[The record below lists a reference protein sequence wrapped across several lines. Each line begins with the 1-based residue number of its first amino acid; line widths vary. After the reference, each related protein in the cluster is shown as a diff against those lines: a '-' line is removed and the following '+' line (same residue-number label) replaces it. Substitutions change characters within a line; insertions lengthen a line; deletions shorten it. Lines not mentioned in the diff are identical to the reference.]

1 MGNRVGSGGTRL
13 GCRGKRWRE
22 GRRCRGEVEG
32 VERVGEG
39 AGQVEES
46 GLQGRVVGRGEKV

>member
-1 MGNRVGSGGTRL
+1 MH
-13 GCRGKRWRE
+13 CFAFFCIWWGKE
-22 GRRCRGEVEG
+22 RRCRCEVEG
-32 VERVGEG
+32 VEGMGEG